1 MRPPKRL
8 KLPFVALSNKDR
20 LVDANG
26 LTDTLAR
33 LGLTQAAA
41 GELLGVEQSTISRWL
56 NGERSIPPPV
66 VKLLLLV
73 EHIGLK
79 RARRVVG

>member
-1 MRPPKRL
+1 MPSGSASLSSTRPL
-8 KLPFVALSNKDR
+8 
-20 LVDANG
+20 DANG
-26 LTDTLAR
+26 LADTLAR

-66 VKLLLLV
+66 AKLLLLV
-73 EHIGLK
+73 EKLGLK
-79 RARRVVG
+79 KARKWTERRAA